1 MAVKDFRDL
10 LIWQKSMSMAR
21 AVYVLSIDFPQHEVY
36 GLTSQIRRSAVSIA
50 SNIAE
55 GHGRESPK
63 EFARF
68 LRIAR
73 GSLAEFQTQLYL
85 SNDLGYCNANDFNNL
100 ITMSEEIGRMLRG
113 LQNTLDSQLS
123 ALDQQ

>member
-10 LIWQKSMSMAR
+10 LVWQKSMLL
-21 AVYVLSIDFPQHEVY
+21 VKEIYVFTTDFPKHEVY
-36 GLTSQIRRSAVSIA
+36 GLTGQIRRSAISIP

-55 GHGRESPK
+55 GYGRESPK

-73 GSLAEFQTQLYL
+73 GSLSELQTQLYL
-85 SNDLGYCNANDFNNL
+85 SDNLDYVQADQFNKL
-100 ITMSEEIGRMLRG
+100 LEASDEIGRMLRG

-123 ALDQQ
+123 AHD

>member
-1 MAVKDFRDL
+1 M
-10 LIWQKSMSMAR
+10 
-21 AVYVLSIDFPQHEVY
+21 
-36 GLTSQIRRSAVSIA
+36 RRSAVSVP

-55 GHGRESPK
+55 GHGREAPK

-73 GSLAEFQTQLYL
+73 GSLSELQTQLYL
-85 SNDLGYCNANDFNNL
+85 STDLNYGDNTQFNNL
-100 ITMSEEIGRMLRG
+100 MAASEEIGRMLRG

-123 ALDQQ
+123 ALD

>member
-10 LIWQKSMSMAR
+10 LVWQKSMLL
-21 AVYVLSIDFPQHEVY
+21 VKEIYVFTIDFPKHEVY
-36 GLTSQIRRSAVSIA
+36 GLTSQIRRSAISVP

-73 GSLAEFQTQLYL
+73 GSLSELQTQLYL
-85 SNDLGYCNANDFNNL
+85 SDNLDYIQTDQFNKL
-100 ITMSEEIGRMLRG
+100 LEASDEIGRMLRG

-123 ALDQQ
+123 AHN

>member
-1 MAVKDFRDL
+1 VAIKDYRDL
-10 LIWQKSMSMAR
+10 LVWQKSMSLAKEI
-21 AVYVLSIDFPQHEVY
+21 YLFTESFPQHEIY
-36 GLTSQIRRSAVSIA
+36 GITNQMRRSAVSVP

-55 GHGRESPK
+55 GHGREAPK

-73 GSLAEFQTQLYL
+73 GSLSELQTQLYL
-85 SNDLGYCNANDFNNL
+85 STDLNYGDNTQFNNL
-100 ITMSEEIGRMLRG
+100 MAASEEIGRMLRG

-123 ALDQQ
+123 ALD

>member
-10 LIWQKSMSMAR
+10 LVWQKSMLL
-21 AVYVLSIDFPQHEVY
+21 VKEIYVFTIDFPKHEVY
-36 GLTSQIRRSAVSIA
+36 GLTSQIRRSAISVP

-73 GSLAEFQTQLYL
+73 GSLSELQTQLYL
-85 SNDLGYCNANDFNNL
+85 SGNLDYIQTDQFNKL
-100 ITMSEEIGRMLRG
+100 LEASDEIGRMLRG

-123 ALDQQ
+123 AHN

>member
-1 MAVKDFRDL
+1 MAVKDFRVL
-10 LIWQKSMSMAR
+10 LVWQKSMLL
-21 AVYVLSIDFPQHEVY
+21 VKEIYVFTIDFPKHEVY
-36 GLTSQIRRSAVSIA
+36 GLTNQIRRSAISVP

-73 GSLAEFQTQLYL
+73 GSLSELQTQLYL
-85 SNDLGYCNANDFNNL
+85 SDNLDYIQTDQFNKL
-100 ITMSEEIGRMLRG
+100 LEASDEIGRMLRG

-123 ALDQQ
+123 AHN

>member
-10 LIWQKSMSMAR
+10 LVWQKSMLLVKE
-21 AVYVLSIDFPQHEVY
+21 VYVFTIDFPKHKVY
-36 GLTSQIRRSAVSIA
+36 GLTSQIRRSAISVP

-73 GSLAEFQTQLYL
+73 GSLSELQTQLYL
-85 SNDLGYCNANDFNNL
+85 SDNLDYIQTDQFNKL
-100 ITMSEEIGRMLRG
+100 LEASDEIGRMLRG

-123 ALDQQ
+123 AHN

>member
-1 MAVKDFRDL
+1 MAVNDFRDL
-10 LIWQKSMSMAR
+10 LVWQKSMLL
-21 AVYVLSIDFPQHEVY
+21 VKEIYVFTIDFPKHEVY
-36 GLTSQIRRSAVSIA
+36 GLTGQIRRSAISIP

-55 GHGRESPK
+55 GYGRESPK

-73 GSLAEFQTQLYL
+73 GSLSELQTQLYL
-85 SNDLGYCNANDFNNL
+85 SDNLDYVQADQFNKL
-100 ITMSEEIGRMLRG
+100 LEASDEIGRMLRG

-123 ALDQQ
+123 AHD

>member
-10 LIWQKSMSMAR
+10 LVWQKSMLLVKE
-21 AVYVLSIDFPQHEVY
+21 VYVFTIDFPKHEVY
-36 GLTSQIRRSAVSIA
+36 GLTSQIRRSAISVP

-73 GSLAEFQTQLYL
+73 GSLSELQTQLYL
-85 SNDLGYCNANDFNNL
+85 SDNLDYIQTDQFNKL
-100 ITMSEEIGRMLRG
+100 LEASDEIGRMLRG

-123 ALDQQ
+123 AHN

>member
-10 LIWQKSMSMAR
+10 LVWQKSMLL
-21 AVYVLSIDFPQHEVY
+21 VKEIYVFTIDFPKHEVY
-36 GLTSQIRRSAVSIA
+36 GLTNQIRRSAISVP

-73 GSLAEFQTQLYL
+73 GSLSELQT
-85 SNDLGYCNANDFNNL
+85 
-100 ITMSEEIGRMLRG
+100 
-113 LQNTLDSQLS
+113 
-123 ALDQQ
+123 

>member
-1 MAVKDFRDL
+1 MAVNDFRDL
-10 LIWQKSMSMAR
+10 LVWQKSMLL
-21 AVYVLSIDFPQHEVY
+21 VKEIYVFTIDFPKHEVY
-36 GLTSQIRRSAVSIA
+36 GLTGQIRRSAISIP

-55 GHGRESPK
+55 GYGRESPK

-73 GSLAEFQTQLYL
+73 GSLSELQTQLYL
-85 SNDLGYCNANDFNNL
+85 SDNLDYIQADQFNKL
-100 ITMSEEIGRMLRG
+100 LEASDEIGRMLRG

-123 ALDQQ
+123 AHD

>member
-1 MAVKDFRDL
+1 MAIKDYRDL
-10 LIWQKSMSMAR
+10 LVWQKSMSLAKEI
-21 AVYVLSIDFPQHEVY
+21 YLFTESFPQHEIY
-36 GLTSQIRRSAVSIA
+36 GITNQMRRSAVSVP

-55 GHGRESPK
+55 GHGREAPK

-73 GSLAEFQTQLYL
+73 GSLSELQTQLYL
-85 SNDLGYCNANDFNNL
+85 STDLNYGDNTQFNNL
-100 ITMSEEIGRMLRG
+100 MAASEEIGRMLRG

-123 ALDQQ
+123 ALD

>member
-1 MAVKDFRDL
+1 MAVNDFRDL
-10 LIWQKSMSMAR
+10 LVWQKSMLL
-21 AVYVLSIDFPQHEVY
+21 VKEIYVFTTDFPKHEVY
-36 GLTSQIRRSAVSIA
+36 GLTGQIRRSAISIP

-55 GHGRESPK
+55 GYGRESPK

-73 GSLAEFQTQLYL
+73 GLLSELQTQLYL
-85 SNDLGYCNANDFNNL
+85 SDNLDYVQADQFNKL
-100 ITMSEEIGRMLRG
+100 LEASDEIGRMLRG

-123 ALDQQ
+123 AHD